1 MTEPVADLRAVV
13 YPTLWQPLMLK
24 GVPRD
29 WAIFSLLVA
38 TLAMVVAG
46 LFAVRFYQIVG
57 VAVMLVM
64 MAAGWLAAKFDP
76 EFFSITL
83 VRIKIGATKGSR
95 GGNEYLA

>member
-1 MTEPVADLRAVV
+1 MTDETVDLRAVV

-29 WAIFSLLVA
+29 WSIFSLMVAALV
-38 TLAMVVAG
+38 MIVAG
-46 LFAVRFYQIVG
+46 WFGVRFYQLAG

-83 VRIKIGATKGSR
+83 VRFKIGAAKGSR